1 MHIQIQDSHTHRRTF
16 PKVRCIF
23 LKEKLIPIKSN
34 LKVFCLIS
42 IHKFLML
49 LVDLEPPS
57 VLFVLEEVIKHE
69 RTKSEILIQYISE
82 MKAIGES

>member
-1 MHIQIQDSHTHRRTF
+1 
-16 PKVRCIF
+16 
-23 LKEKLIPIKSN
+23 
-34 LKVFCLIS
+34 
-42 IHKFLML
+42 ML